1 MSRGSDTIPK
11 ARFRRLGPAAN
22 PAAPPDAPRAGV
34 APSLVRSMHLNES
47 AYPPSPVAVEA
58 MKAACEEVNRYPDP
72 QWRELRTAIARRTG
86 TPESR
91 LLVFNGSDEGIVI
104 VGHVALEP
112 GDEMIAA
119 TPSFPGYD
127 HSAAIQGAQIVK
139 VVVRADGAVDVDAM
153 LAAVTARTR
162 ILFCT
167 TPNNPTGGLLDRA
180 SVERLC
186 ESLPESV
193 LLVLDEA
200 YHEFGLEAGGSDHL
214 ELVAARRSGPWVVLR
229 TFSKAYG
236 LAGIRVGYCLCGSDD
251 LADAMQQVRSVFN
264 VSRVAQAGALAAWH
278 DTGHR
283 DRIIAQTA
291 SERAHLVAELVRLG
305 CEPLP
310 SACNFVASRLP
321 GHDAT
326 TVIAALERRGIM
338 VRAIPAPGFEDYI
351 RITVGLAD
359 DTAALVEALAEI
371 LAA

>member
-1 MSRGSDTIPK
+1 
-11 ARFRRLGPAAN
+11 
-22 PAAPPDAPRAGV
+22 
-34 APSLVRSMHLNES
+34 MHLNES

-167 TPNNPTGGLLDRA
+167 TPNNPTGNA
-180 SVERLC
+180 SAG
-186 ESLPESV
+186 SSV
-193 LLVLDEA
+193 
-200 YHEFGLEAGGSDHL
+200 G
-214 ELVAARRSGPWVVLR
+214 R
-229 TFSKAYG
+229 
-236 LAGIRVGYCLCGSDD
+236 
-251 LADAMQQVRSVFN
+251 
-264 VSRVAQAGALAAWH
+264 
-278 DTGHR
+278 
-283 DRIIAQTA
+283 
-291 SERAHLVAELVRLG
+291 
-305 CEPLP
+305 
-310 SACNFVASRLP
+310 
-321 GHDAT
+321 
-326 TVIAALERRGIM
+326 AALRE
-338 VRAIPAPGFEDYI
+338 PA
-351 RITVGLAD
+351 
-359 DTAALVEALAEI
+359 
-371 LAA
+371 